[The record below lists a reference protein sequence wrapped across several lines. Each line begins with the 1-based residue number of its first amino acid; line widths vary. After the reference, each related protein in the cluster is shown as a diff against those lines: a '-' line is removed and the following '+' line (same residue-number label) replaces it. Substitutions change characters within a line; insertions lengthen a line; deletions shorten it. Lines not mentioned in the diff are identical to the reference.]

1 MGFDKSNETVC
12 FVLAAAKRP
21 CLHQNLTSN
30 KTDCTTVP
38 SKESSHV
45 GQSEMSDFYLS
56 TRDQCFPDQSES
68 APSWAAFSQWRAR
81 CIKKKSTNIQAVA
94 ATNQSAQSQTVCC
107 QSVSSDFCCDES
119 EEDMMAAYQS
129 AICPTVSGQSVSTK
143 DNTDVPVSVGDS
155 FSQSAG
161 SDHLNVNLESVVQP
175 VRDENWSDQSVRTQ
189 TCVDQSKTDQSGSSQ
204 SLMSQS
210 CANQSATS
218 NPSKLLAAY
227 PMLDNERSSKYSIL
241 IAIRQHFSHTYHTNM
256 YNAAHSQHWL
266 QKASLETARAA
277 PLTV

>member
-1 MGFDKSNETVC
+1 MKLFAL
-12 FVLAAAKRP
+12 FLAAAKRP
-21 CLHQNLTSN
+21 CLNQNLTSN
-30 KTDCTTVP
+30 KTDCTTEP

-81 CIKKKSTNIQAVA
+81 CIKKSTNIQAVA
-94 ATNQSAQSQTVCC
+94 ATNQSAQSQTVRS
-107 QSVSSDFCCDES
+107 QPVSSDFCCDES

-129 AICPTVSGQSVSTK
+129 AISQTVSGQSVSTK
-143 DNTDVPVSVGDS
+143 DNSDVPVSVGDS
-155 FSQSAG
+155 SGQSARSG
-161 SDHLNVNLESVVQP
+161 HLNVNLESVIQP

-210 CANQSATS
+210 CSHQSATNNS
-218 NPSKLLAAY
+218 SKLLAAY
-227 PMLDNERSSKYSIL
+227 PMLENERSSKYSI
-241 IAIRQHFSHTYHTNM
+241 
-256 YNAAHSQHWL
+256 
-266 QKASLETARAA
+266 
-277 PLTV
+277 